1 MSEED
6 WYEPEQLQ
14 ADYAWAF
21 RRRLYEDM
29 IQVLDRGLHMPIY
42 IESEGDP
49 GTLTHEWV
57 NKAIRDELVEAND
70 KIRAYEEQFKRQR
83 DLLKTAGKHIVAA
96 RPYMDSLLKPPP
108 PWKEF
113 GYHAQF
119 APNVPDVVFW
129 GEDGTGLPIW
139 ERLKEEDE

>member
-1 MSEED
+1 MSEDE

-14 ADYAWAF
+14 ADYEWAF

-29 IQVLDRGLHMPIY
+29 ITVLDRGLHMPIY

-57 NKAIRDELVEAND
+57 NQAIHEELVEANE
-70 KIRAYEEQFKRQR
+70 KIRRLTE
-83 DLLKTAGKHIVAA
+83 LLKSAGGHIAA
-96 RPYMDSLLKPPP
+96 SKPYINSLLNPPA
-108 PWKEF
+108 PWQTF
-113 GYHAQF
+113 GS
-119 APNVPDVVFW
+119 NVDTHKDVVFW

-139 ERLKEEDE
+139 ERVKEDE